1 MKRIAAY
8 ILVLFA
14 LCLMAGCSKKPAVPE
29 NVNITARTENMPEQ
43 GDEPMEEMPDD
54 DQGVIHF

>member
-8 ILVLFA
+8 ALVLGA
-14 LCLMAGCSKKPAVPE
+14 ILLSGGCSRKADGPISVD
-29 NVNITARTENMPEQ
+29 ARTESMPQQ

>member
-8 ILVLFA
+8 ALVLGAILLFG
-14 LCLMAGCSKKPAVPE
+14 GCSRKADGP
-29 NVNITARTENMPEQ
+29 ISMGARTESMPQQ